1 MDVEQGSVKH
11 SNQPGSRADQIDDIA
26 CALIGS
32 WELACS
38 QFLPEISPNS
48 RWRYSRKSTTAD
60 PDQGWKLHLSANVLN
75 AVEVLERVGPFLCSG
90 GVLFKAPVSLHELS
104 RINSGLHYG
113 YGQVGKFI
121 TVYPQSAEQAV
132 SLANTLHKLTS
143 GLSTP
148 AVPFD
153 EEFRPGG
160 CVYYRYGAFKR
171 FEIENPDGSRSL
183 ALRSPRGDMIPDS
196 RETAT
201 PDWVANPFPTRPVRS
216 ESMAPESPLKTTVRV
231 FRALSQRGKGGVYHA
246 IDLSTG
252 TPRFCILKE
261 GRAGGEIGWDGRD
274 GFWRVRNEER
284 ALRSLAAAGIKSPQ
298 FYSSFEVED
307 NYYLVTE
314 FIEGETLHALLAKRT
329 RRMTVRQTLKYA
341 IKICGIVHQ
350 IHNAGWIWR
359 DCKPS
364 NLIVSRK
371 GELRPLDFEGACPI
385 DQPDP
390 STWRS
395 PGFSAREP
403 QDVSPR
409 RRALQD
415 VYSIGAIAYFLLTGS
430 LPAEQN
436 PKPISNLR
444 ARVPSTVCEIVSDL
458 MSADPRRRPTA
469 KSAARRF
476 EAALRPID
484 RSRVSGLGAR
494 ARLTG
499 ARTG

>member
-1 MDVEQGSVKH
+1 
-11 SNQPGSRADQIDDIA
+11 
-26 CALIGS
+26 
-32 WELACS
+32 
-38 QFLPEISPNS
+38 
-48 RWRYSRKSTTAD
+48 
-60 PDQGWKLHLSANVLN
+60 
-75 AVEVLERVGPFLCSG
+75 
-90 GVLFKAPVSLHELS
+90 
-104 RINSGLHYG
+104 
-113 YGQVGKFI
+113 
-121 TVYPQSAEQAV
+121 
-132 SLANTLHKLTS
+132 
-143 GLSTP
+143 
-148 AVPFD
+148 
-153 EEFRPGG
+153 
-160 CVYYRYGAFKR
+160 
-171 FEIENPDGSRSL
+171 
-183 ALRSPRGDMIPDS
+183 
-196 RETAT
+196 
-201 PDWVANPFPTRPVRS
+201 
-216 ESMAPESPLKTTVRV
+216 
-231 FRALSQRGKGGVYHA
+231 
-246 IDLSTG
+246 
-252 TPRFCILKE
+252 
-261 GRAGGEIGWDGRD
+261 
-274 GFWRVRNEER
+274 
-284 ALRSLAAAGIKSPQ
+284 
-298 FYSSFEVED
+298 
-307 NYYLVTE
+307 
-314 FIEGETLHALLAKRT
+314 
-329 RRMTVRQTLKYA
+329 MTVRQTLKYA

-364 NLIVSRK
+364 NLIVSGK

-494 ARLTG
+494 ARLRG